1 MKNIPVADDIQEK
14 LKLIATLKKKTI
26 IEVAD
31 EILRPYLE
39 SIDFNELIK
48 KKTT

>member
-14 LKLIATLKKKTI
+14 LKLIATIEKKTI
-26 IEVAD
+26 IEITD
-31 EILRPYLE
+31 EILRPHL
-39 SIDFNELIK
+39 DKVDLNELLK